1 MLDTS
6 NRILVLLIAFVS
18 EAGMCARARKGAV
31 RFYSKQK
38 WEGIVFPPVKHPPD
52 RTLELEPSSQ
62 PEGERQMETR
72 RQINDRRLQEIRIV
86 CLKI

>member
-1 MLDTS
+1 MLDIS

-18 EAGMCARARKGAV
+18 EEGNARTRAERCRG
-31 RFYSKQK
+31 FYLKQK
-38 WEGIVFPPVKHPPD
+38 WEGIDFPPVKHPPD
-52 RTLELEPSSQ
+52 RTLKLVPSSQ

-72 RQINDRRLQEIRIV
+72 RQVNSRRLQEIRIV